1 MKAKILLVEDDV
13 NFRNVL
19 KSFLELDEF
28 HVTLARD
35 GMAGN
40 EAFDGKSFDLVILD
54 VMMPKM
60 DGFSVAAAIRERD
73 KMVPIIFL
81 TAKGMK
87 EDMLKGYNAGADDY
101 LTKPFDTD
109 VLLHKINVILRR
121 SMGIVEMED
130 KTDFDIGI
138 YKFDY
143 KLRKIHEGDE
153 IVNLSPKEAELLR
166 LLCVHQNDL
175 LPRQKALKLIWGDDN
190 YFNGRSM
197 DVFITK
203 LRKYLKKDPRIE
215 IVTLHGKGIRLLIN
229 Q

>member
-13 NFRNVL
+13 NFGNVL

-73 KMVPIIFL
+73 KKVPIIFL

-143 KLRKIHEGDE
+143 KLRKIHEGEE

-203 LRKYLKKDPRIE
+203 LRKYLKKDSRIE